1 MSRQWQKK
9 KSDDDQERTGEKK
22 EHDGKVRARPN
33 GFKVRRS
40 NARSPSGYHI
50 SPSGGASTGFC
61 LAHAMIEDKTALRSF
76 LLSPHGLM
84 LFPIRRLALVCLAGL
99 ALSGCLGDDSVL
111 SGSASPQA
119 GLSRDPRLLVATT
132 RLPVGDPPRKPWFS
146 SERSADLIFAEA
158 RLTPPSTSLMGRGSW
173 SIAKVDAVDSRN
185 AAQAFAQAAFGQ
197 NLLLYIHGYKESF
210 ETAATSTI
218 DLSEGIK
225 FAGVTGLFTWPS
237 AASTFSYV
245 ADRESA
251 MWSRDA
257 LEDLLTAIAKTPS
270 GGRIHIVAHSM
281 GTLLTL
287 ETLRM
292 VRASGGES
300 AMERI
305 GAVVMA
311 APDIDIDLFAR
322 GLERL
327 GPDAR
332 KITVISS
339 TNDRALAVSSRLAGG
354 IVRAGA
360 ADRERLEALGVRVA
374 DASEFGGGIINH
386 DLFLS
391 NPEVQQVV
399 KRAIERE
406 R

>member
-1 MSRQWQKK
+1 MRF
-9 KSDDDQERTGEKK
+9 
-22 EHDGKVRARPN
+22 P
-33 GFKVRRS
+33 
-40 NARSPSGYHI
+40 
-50 SPSGGASTGFC
+50 
-61 LAHAMIEDKTALRSF
+61 
-76 LLSPHGLM
+76 LS
-84 LFPIRRLALVCLAGL
+84 RLAFVCLAGL
-99 ALSGCLGDDSVL
+99 ALSGCVGEDSLV
-111 SGSASPQA
+111 STVSSNT
-119 GLSRDPRLLVATT
+119 GLERDPKLLVATT
-132 RLPVGDPPRKPWFS
+132 RLPVGDPLKRPWFS

-158 RLTPPSTSLMGRGSW
+158 RLTPPSNSLLGRVTASDW
-173 SIAKVDAVDSRN
+173 SIAKVENVDRSN
-185 AAQAFAQAAFGQ
+185 AAQAFAQAAFGR

-251 MWSRDA
+251 MWSRDS

-292 VRASGGES
+292 LRASGGES

-305 GAVVMA
+305 GAVVLA

-327 GPDAR
+327 GPDAK

-360 ADRERLEALGVRVA
+360 ADRDRLEALGVRVA

-391 NPEVQQVV
+391 NKEVQQVV
-399 KRAIERE
+399 KRAIERS
-406 R
+406 

>member
-1 MSRQWQKK
+1 MVFRLSR
-9 KSDDDQERTGEKK
+9 
-22 EHDGKVRARPN
+22 
-33 GFKVRRS
+33 F
-40 NARSPSGYHI
+40 
-50 SPSGGASTGFC
+50 
-61 LAHAMIEDKTALRSF
+61 AL
-76 LLSPHGLM
+76 
-84 LFPIRRLALVCLAGL
+84 LALASL
-99 ALSGCLGDDSVL
+99 ALSGCLGDDSAL
-111 SGSASPQA
+111 TSPAASPGP

-132 RLPVGDPPRKPWFS
+132 RLPVGEPPRRPWFGS
-146 SERSADLIFAEA
+146 QRSPDLIFAEA
-158 RLTPPSTSLMGRGSW
+158 RLTPPSSSLLGSGNW
-173 SIAKVDAVDSRN
+173 SIAGVEALDRSG
-185 AAQAFAQAAFGQ
+185 AAQAFAQAALGRD
-197 NLLLYIHGYKESF
+197 LLLYVHGYRESF
-210 ETAATSTI
+210 ETAAASTVE
-218 DLSEGIK
+218 LSQGIR
-225 FAGVTGLFTWPS
+225 FPGATGLFTWPS

-257 LEDLLTAIAKTPS
+257 FEDLLAAMAKTPS

-292 VRASGGES
+292 LRGSGGES

-305 GAVVMA
+305 GAVVLA

-354 IVRAGA
+354 IIRAGA

-406 R
+406 RG

>member
-1 MSRQWQKK
+1 M
-9 KSDDDQERTGEKK
+9 
-22 EHDGKVRARPN
+22 
-33 GFKVRRS
+33 
-40 NARSPSGYHI
+40 
-50 SPSGGASTGFC
+50 
-61 LAHAMIEDKTALRSF
+61 LLR
-76 LLSPHGLM
+76 LS
-84 LFPIRRLALVCLAGL
+84 RLALIGLAGL
-99 ALSGCLGDDSVL
+99 ALSGCLGDDSAL
-111 SGSASPQA
+111 TNPAASPRP
-119 GLSRDPRLLVATT
+119 GLSRDPKLLVATT
-132 RLPVGDPPRKPWFS
+132 RLPVGEPLRKPWFS
-146 SERSADLIFAEA
+146 SQRSPDLIFAEA
-158 RLTPPSTSLMGRGSW
+158 RLTPPSSSLLGSGNW
-173 SIAKVDAVDSRN
+173 SIAAVESLDKSS
-185 AAQAFAQAAFGQ
+185 AAHAFAQAALGRD
-197 NLLLYIHGYKESF
+197 LLLYVHGYRESF
-210 ETAATSTI
+210 ETAAASTVE
-218 DLSEGIK
+218 LSDGIR
-225 FAGVTGLFTWPS
+225 FAGATGLFTWPS

-257 LEDLLTAIAKTPS
+257 FEDLLAAMAKTPS

-281 GTLLTL
+281 GTMLTL

-292 VRASGGES
+292 LRGSGGES

-305 GAVVMA
+305 GAVVLA

-354 IVRAGA
+354 IIRAGA

-406 R
+406 RG

>member
-1 MSRQWQKK
+1 M
-9 KSDDDQERTGEKK
+9 
-22 EHDGKVRARPN
+22 
-33 GFKVRRS
+33 
-40 NARSPSGYHI
+40 
-50 SPSGGASTGFC
+50 
-61 LAHAMIEDKTALRSF
+61 LLR
-76 LLSPHGLM
+76 LS
-84 LFPIRRLALVCLAGL
+84 RLALIGLAGL
-99 ALSGCLGDDSVL
+99 ALSGCLGDDSAL
-111 SGSASPQA
+111 TNPAASPRP
-119 GLSRDPRLLVATT
+119 GLSRDPKLLVATT
-132 RLPVGDPPRKPWFS
+132 RLPVGEPLRKPWFS
-146 SERSADLIFAEA
+146 SQRSPDLIFAEA
-158 RLTPPSTSLMGRGSW
+158 RLTPPSGSLLGSGSW
-173 SIAKVDAVDSRN
+173 SIATVESLDKSS
-185 AAQAFAQAAFGQ
+185 AAHAFAQAALGRD
-197 NLLLYIHGYKESF
+197 LLLYVHGYRESF
-210 ETAATSTI
+210 ETAAASTVE
-218 DLSEGIK
+218 LSDGIR
-225 FAGVTGLFTWPS
+225 FAGATGLFTWPS

-257 LEDLLTAIAKTPS
+257 FEDLLAAMAKTPS

-281 GTLLTL
+281 GTMLTL

-292 VRASGGES
+292 LRGSGGES

-305 GAVVMA
+305 GAVVLA

-354 IVRAGA
+354 IIRAGA

-406 R
+406 RG

>member
-1 MSRQWQKK
+1 
-9 KSDDDQERTGEKK
+9 
-22 EHDGKVRARPN
+22 
-33 GFKVRRS
+33 
-40 NARSPSGYHI
+40 
-50 SPSGGASTGFC
+50 
-61 LAHAMIEDKTALRSF
+61 
-76 LLSPHGLM
+76 
-84 LFPIRRLALVCLAGL
+84 
-99 ALSGCLGDDSVL
+99 
-111 SGSASPQA
+111 
-119 GLSRDPRLLVATT
+119 VATT
-132 RLPVGDPPRKPWFS
+132 RLPVGEPLRRPWFGS
-146 SERSADLIFAEA
+146 QRSPDLIFAEA
-158 RLTPPSTSLMGRGSW
+158 RLTPPSSSLLGSGNW
-173 SIAKVDAVDSRN
+173 SIAGVEALDRSG
-185 AAQAFAQAAFGQ
+185 AAQAFAQAALGRD
-197 NLLLYIHGYKESF
+197 LLLYVHGYRESF
-210 ETAATSTI
+210 ETAAASTVE
-218 DLSEGIK
+218 LSQGIR
-225 FAGVTGLFTWPS
+225 FPGATGLFTWPS

-257 LEDLLTAIAKTPS
+257 FEDLLAAMARTPS

-292 VRASGGES
+292 LRGSGGES

-305 GAVVMA
+305 GAVVLA

-354 IVRAGA
+354 IIRAGA

-406 R
+406 RG

>member
-1 MSRQWQKK
+1 MS
-9 KSDDDQERTGEKK
+9 
-22 EHDGKVRARPN
+22 HPA
-33 GFKVRRS
+33 RRS
-40 NARSPSGYHI
+40 VVIAF
-50 SPSGGASTGFC
+50 AT
-61 LAHAMIEDKTALRSF
+61 
-76 LLSPHGLM
+76 
-84 LFPIRRLALVCLAGL
+84 L
-99 ALSGCLGDDSVL
+99 ALSGCLGGESILPGVPT
-111 SGSASPQA
+111 SPRA
-119 GLSRDPRLLVATT
+119 GLSNDPRLLVATT
-132 RLPVGDPPRKPWFS
+132 RLPVSDPIKKPWFS
-146 SERSADLIFAEA
+146 AQRSADMVFAEA
-158 RLTPPSTSLMGRGSW
+158 RLTPPDRSLMGRVTSGGW
-173 SIAKVDAVDSRN
+173 SIASVDSIDRST
-185 AAQAFAQAAFGQ
+185 AAQSFAQAALGRD
-197 NLLLYIHGYKESF
+197 LLLYIHGYKESF

-218 DLSEGIK
+218 ELSEGIR
-225 FAGVTGLFTWPS
+225 FPGATGLFTWPS
-237 AASTFSYV
+237 AGSTFSYV
-245 ADRESA
+245 SDRESA

-257 LEDLLTAIAKTPS
+257 LEDLLSAIAKSPS

-292 VRASGGES
+292 LRGSGGEG
-300 AMERI
+300 AMSRI

-327 GPDAR
+327 GPDAQ

-339 TNDRALAVSSRLAGG
+339 TNDRALAMSSRLAGG

-360 ADRERLEALGVRVA
+360 ADRERLESLGVRVA

-399 KRAIERE
+399 KRAIDRAN
-406 R
+406 

>member
-1 MSRQWQKK
+1 MS
-9 KSDDDQERTGEKK
+9 
-22 EHDGKVRARPN
+22 
-33 GFKVRRS
+33 FFRS
-40 NARSPSGYHI
+40 RFA
-50 SPSGGASTGFC
+50 
-61 LAHAMIEDKTALRSF
+61 
-76 LLSPHGLM
+76 
-84 LFPIRRLALVCLAGL
+84 RLAFIGLASL
-99 ALSGCLGDDSVL
+99 ALSGCLGGESPVASVPN
-111 SGSASPQA
+111 APTAPRA

-132 RLPVGDPPRKPWFS
+132 RLPVGDPIRKPWFS
-146 SERSADLIFAEA
+146 SERSPDLVFAEA
-158 RLTPPSTSLMGRGSW
+158 RLTPPDRSLLGRATASDW
-173 SIAKVDAVDSRN
+173 EIASMDSLTKDN
-185 AAQAFAQAAFGQ
+185 GAQAFAQAALGRD
-197 NLLLYIHGYKESF
+197 LLLYIHGYRESF

-218 DLSEGIK
+218 QLSEGIK
-225 FAGVTGLFTWPS
+225 FPGATGLFTWPS
-237 AASTFSYV
+237 AGSTLSYV
-245 ADRESA
+245 SDRESA

-257 LEDLLTAIAKTPS
+257 LEDLLTAIARTPS

-292 VRASGGES
+292 LRASGGES
-300 AMERI
+300 AMSRI
-305 GAVVMA
+305 GAVVLA

-327 GPDAR
+327 GPDAK

-391 NPEVQQVV
+391 NREVQQVV

-406 R
+406 RI

>member
-1 MSRQWQKK
+1 M
-9 KSDDDQERTGEKK
+9 
-22 EHDGKVRARPN
+22 
-33 GFKVRRS
+33 
-40 NARSPSGYHI
+40 
-50 SPSGGASTGFC
+50 
-61 LAHAMIEDKTALRSF
+61 
-76 LLSPHGLM
+76 LLS
-84 LFPIRRLALVCLAGL
+84 ISRLAAVCCTAL
-99 ALSGCLGDDSVL
+99 ALSGCVGGDDSAL
-111 SGSASPQA
+111 SPLLSPPP
-119 GLSRDPRLLVATT
+119 GLSKDPKLLVATT
-132 RLPVGDPPRKPWFS
+132 RLPVGDPIRAPWFS
-146 SERSADLIFAEA
+146 SQRSPDLIYAEA
-158 RLTPPSTSLMGRGSW
+158 RLKPPSDSLIGSSEW
-173 SIAKVDAVDSRN
+173 SIAKVESIDRSN
-185 AAQAFAQAAFGQ
+185 AAQTFAQAALGRD
-197 NLLLYIHGYKESF
+197 LLLYIHGYRESF

-218 DLSEGIK
+218 DLSEGIR
-225 FAGVTGLFTWPS
+225 FSGATGLFTWPS
-237 AASTFSYV
+237 AASTLSYV

-257 LEDLLTAIAKTPS
+257 LEDLLTAMAKTPS

-281 GTLLTL
+281 GTQLTL

-292 VRASGGES
+292 LRSSGGER

-305 GAVVMA
+305 GAVVLA

-327 GPDAR
+327 GPDAK

-354 IVRAGA
+354 IIRAGA
-360 ADRERLEALGVRVA
+360 ADRERLESLGVRVA

-391 NPEVQQVV
+391 NKDVQQVV

>member
-1 MSRQWQKK
+1 MR
-9 KSDDDQERTGEKK
+9 
-22 EHDGKVRARPN
+22 
-33 GFKVRRS
+33 F
-40 NARSPSGYHI
+40 
-50 SPSGGASTGFC
+50 
-61 LAHAMIEDKTALRSF
+61 SF
-76 LLSPHGLM
+76 S
-84 LFPIRRLALVCLAGL
+84 RLAIIGLAGI
-99 ALSGCLGDDSVL
+99 ALSGCVGDDSALV
-111 SGSASPQA
+111 SPASFKI
-119 GLSRDPRLLVATT
+119 GLSKDPKLLVATT

-146 SERSADLIFAEA
+146 SERSADMIFAEA
-158 RLTPPSTSLMGRGSW
+158 RLTPPSDSFLGSGSW
-173 SIAKVDAVDSRN
+173 NIAKVENVDRSN
-185 AAQAFAQAAFGQ
+185 AEQAFAQAAFGRD
-197 NLLLYIHGYKESF
+197 LLLYIHGYKESF
-210 ETAATSTI
+210 ETAATSTV

-251 MWSRDA
+251 MWSRDS
-257 LEDLLTAIAKTPS
+257 LEDLLAAIAKTPS

-292 VRASGGES
+292 LRASGGES

-305 GAVVMA
+305 GAVVLA

-327 GPDAR
+327 GSDAK

-391 NPEVQQVV
+391 DKDVQQVV

>member
-1 MSRQWQKK
+1 MLRSISR
-9 KSDDDQERTGEKK
+9 
-22 EHDGKVRARPN
+22 
-33 GFKVRRS
+33 
-40 NARSPSGYHI
+40 
-50 SPSGGASTGFC
+50 
-61 LAHAMIEDKTALRSF
+61 LAVVCCTALTLSACLGGDDSALSP
-76 LLSPHGLM
+76 LLSP
-84 LFPIRRLALVCLAGL
+84 P
-99 ALSGCLGDDSVL
+99 
-111 SGSASPQA
+111 P
-119 GLSRDPRLLVATT
+119 GLSKDPKLLVATT
-132 RLPVGDPPRKPWFS
+132 RMPVGDPARKPWFS
-146 SERSADLIFAEA
+146 SERAPDMVYAEA
-158 RLTPPSTSLMGRGSW
+158 RLTPPSDSLIGSSEW
-173 SIAKVDAVDSRN
+173 SIAKVDSITRNN
-185 AAQAFAQAAFGQ
+185 AAQAFAQAALGRD
-197 NLLLYIHGYKESF
+197 LLLYIHGYRESF

-218 DLSEGIK
+218 DLSEGIR
-225 FAGVTGLFTWPS
+225 FSGATGLFTWPS

-245 ADRESA
+245 ADREAA

-257 LEDLLTAIAKTPS
+257 LEDLLTAMAQTPS

-292 VRASGGES
+292 LRASGGPN

-305 GAVVMA
+305 GAVVLA

-354 IVRAGA
+354 IIRAGA
-360 ADRERLEALGVRVA
+360 ADRERLESLGVRVA

-391 NPEVQQVV
+391 NKDVQQVV
-399 KRAIERE
+399 KRAIERA

>member
-1 MSRQWQKK
+1 M
-9 KSDDDQERTGEKK
+9 
-22 EHDGKVRARPN
+22 
-33 GFKVRRS
+33 
-40 NARSPSGYHI
+40 
-50 SPSGGASTGFC
+50 
-61 LAHAMIEDKTALRSF
+61 LLR
-76 LLSPHGLM
+76 LS
-84 LFPIRRLALVCLAGL
+84 RLALIGLMGL
-99 ALSGCLGDDSVL
+99 ALSGCIGDDSAL
-111 SGSASPQA
+111 TSPISSPRP

-132 RLPVGDPPRKPWFS
+132 RLPVGDPIRKPWFS
-146 SERSADLIFAEA
+146 SERSPDLVFAEA
-158 RLTPPSTSLMGRGSW
+158 KLTPPSGSLIGSGSW
-173 SIAKVDAVDSRN
+173 SIASVGSVDKSQ
-185 AAQAFAQAAFGQ
+185 AAQAFAQAALGRD
-197 NLLLYIHGYKESF
+197 LLLYVHGYRESF
-210 ETAATSTI
+210 ETAAASTI
-218 DLSEGIK
+218 DLSQGIK
-225 FAGVTGLFTWPS
+225 FTGATGLFTWPS
-237 AASTFSYV
+237 AASTLSYV

-251 MWSRDA
+251 LWSRDA
-257 LEDLLTAIAKTPS
+257 FEDLLTAMAKTPS

-281 GTLLTL
+281 GTMLTL

-292 VRASGGES
+292 LRASGGES

-305 GAVVMA
+305 GAVVLA

-354 IVRAGA
+354 IIRAGA

-406 R
+406 RG

>member
-1 MSRQWQKK
+1 
-9 KSDDDQERTGEKK
+9 
-22 EHDGKVRARPN
+22 
-33 GFKVRRS
+33 
-40 NARSPSGYHI
+40 
-50 SPSGGASTGFC
+50 
-61 LAHAMIEDKTALRSF
+61 
-76 LLSPHGLM
+76 M
-84 LFPIRRLALVCLAGL
+84 LFPIPRLALACLASL
-99 ALSGCLGDDSVL
+99 ALSGCLGEE
-111 SGSASPQA
+111 SALTSPVSSQV
-119 GLSRDPRLLVATT
+119 GLARDPKLLVATT

-158 RLTPPSTSLMGRGSW
+158 RLTPPSDSFIGSSRW
-173 SIAKVDAVDSRN
+173 SIAKVENVDRGN
-185 AAQAFAQAAFGQ
+185 AAQTFAQAAFGH
-197 NLLLYIHGYKESF
+197 NLLLYIHGYRESF

-292 VRASGGES
+292 LRASGGES

-327 GPDAR
+327 GPDAK

-354 IVRAGA
+354 IIRAGA
-360 ADRERLEALGVRVA
+360 ADRERLESLGVRVA

-386 DLFLS
+386 DLFLT
-391 NPEVQQVV
+391 NKEVQQVI
-399 KRAIERE
+399 KRAIERS
-406 R
+406 

>member
-1 MSRQWQKK
+1 
-9 KSDDDQERTGEKK
+9 
-22 EHDGKVRARPN
+22 
-33 GFKVRRS
+33 
-40 NARSPSGYHI
+40 
-50 SPSGGASTGFC
+50 
-61 LAHAMIEDKTALRSF
+61 
-76 LLSPHGLM
+76 
-84 LFPIRRLALVCLAGL
+84 
-99 ALSGCLGDDSVL
+99 
-111 SGSASPQA
+111 
-119 GLSRDPRLLVATT
+119 
-132 RLPVGDPPRKPWFS
+132 
-146 SERSADLIFAEA
+146 
-158 RLTPPSTSLMGRGSW
+158 
-173 SIAKVDAVDSRN
+173 
-185 AAQAFAQAAFGQ
+185 
-197 NLLLYIHGYKESF
+197 
-210 ETAATSTI
+210 
-218 DLSEGIK
+218 
-225 FAGVTGLFTWPS
+225 
-237 AASTFSYV
+237 
-245 ADRESA
+245 

-292 VRASGGES
+292 LRASGGES

-305 GAVVMA
+305 GAVVLA

-391 NPEVQQVV
+391 NKEVQQVV
-399 KRAIERE
+399 KRAIERAS
-406 R
+406 

>member
-1 MSRQWQKK
+1 MVFRLSR
-9 KSDDDQERTGEKK
+9 
-22 EHDGKVRARPN
+22 
-33 GFKVRRS
+33 F
-40 NARSPSGYHI
+40 
-50 SPSGGASTGFC
+50 
-61 LAHAMIEDKTALRSF
+61 AL
-76 LLSPHGLM
+76 
-84 LFPIRRLALVCLAGL
+84 LALASL
-99 ALSGCLGDDSVL
+99 ALSGCLGDDSAL
-111 SGSASPQA
+111 TSPAASPGP

-132 RLPVGDPPRKPWFS
+132 RLPVGEPLRRPWFGS
-146 SERSADLIFAEA
+146 QRSPDLIFAEA
-158 RLTPPSTSLMGRGSW
+158 RLTPPSSSLLGSGNW
-173 SIAKVDAVDSRN
+173 SIAGVEALDRSG
-185 AAQAFAQAAFGQ
+185 AAQAFAQAALGRD
-197 NLLLYIHGYKESF
+197 LLLYVHGYRESF
-210 ETAATSTI
+210 ETAAASTVE
-218 DLSEGIK
+218 LSQGIR
-225 FAGVTGLFTWPS
+225 FPGATGLFTWPS

-257 LEDLLTAIAKTPS
+257 FEDLLAAMARTPS

-292 VRASGGES
+292 LRGSGGES

-305 GAVVMA
+305 GAVVLA

-354 IVRAGA
+354 IIRAGA

-406 R
+406 RG

>member
-1 MSRQWQKK
+1 MLPR
-9 KSDDDQERTGEKK
+9 
-22 EHDGKVRARPN
+22 
-33 GFKVRRS
+33 
-40 NARSPSGYHI
+40 
-50 SPSGGASTGFC
+50 
-61 LAHAMIEDKTALRSF
+61 
-76 LLSPHGLM
+76 LS
-84 LFPIRRLALVCLAGL
+84 RLALVCLTGL
-99 ALSGCLGDDSVL
+99 ALSGCVGGDE
-111 SGSASPQA
+111 SALTAPLTSPRP
-119 GLSRDPRLLVATT
+119 GLSRDPKLLVATT

-146 SERSADLIFAEA
+146 SERSPDLVFAEA
-158 RLTPPSTSLMGRGSW
+158 RLTPPSSSLLGRVTASDW
-173 SIAKVDAVDSRN
+173 NISAVASLNRTN
-185 AAQAFAQAAFGQ
+185 AAQAFAQAALGRD
-197 NLLLYIHGYKESF
+197 LLLYIHGYRESF
-210 ETAATSTI
+210 ETAAASTVE
-218 DLSEGIK
+218 LSEGIK
-225 FAGVTGLFTWPS
+225 FPGATGLFTWPS

-257 LEDLLTAIAKTPS
+257 LEDVLTAIAKTPS

-287 ETLRM
+287 EALRM
-292 VRASGGES
+292 LRADGGES

-305 GAVVMA
+305 GAIVMA

-399 KRAIERE
+399 KRAIERAQ
-406 R
+406 

>member
-1 MSRQWQKK
+1 
-9 KSDDDQERTGEKK
+9 
-22 EHDGKVRARPN
+22 
-33 GFKVRRS
+33 
-40 NARSPSGYHI
+40 
-50 SPSGGASTGFC
+50 
-61 LAHAMIEDKTALRSF
+61 
-76 LLSPHGLM
+76 M

-99 ALSGCLGDDSVL
+99 PLSGCLGDDSAL
-111 SGSASPQA
+111 SGSTAPQA
-119 GLSRDPRLLVATT
+119 GLSQDPRLLVATT

-158 RLTPPSTSLMGRGSW
+158 RLTPPSTSLIGRVTAGSW
-173 SIAKVDAVDSRN
+173 SIAKVDGVERNN

-360 ADRERLEALGVRVA
+360 ADRERLESLGVRVA

>member
-1 MSRQWQKK
+1 MVFRLSR
-9 KSDDDQERTGEKK
+9 
-22 EHDGKVRARPN
+22 
-33 GFKVRRS
+33 F
-40 NARSPSGYHI
+40 
-50 SPSGGASTGFC
+50 
-61 LAHAMIEDKTALRSF
+61 AL
-76 LLSPHGLM
+76 
-84 LFPIRRLALVCLAGL
+84 LALASL
-99 ALSGCLGDDSVL
+99 ALSGCLGDDSAL
-111 SGSASPQA
+111 TSPAASPGP

-132 RLPVGDPPRKPWFS
+132 RLPVGEPLRKPWFGS
-146 SERSADLIFAEA
+146 QRSPDLIFAEA
-158 RLTPPSTSLMGRGSW
+158 RLTPPSGSLLGSGSW
-173 SIAKVDAVDSRN
+173 SIAGVEALDKSG
-185 AAQAFAQAAFGQ
+185 AAQAFAQAALGRD
-197 NLLLYIHGYKESF
+197 LLLYVHGYRESF
-210 ETAATSTI
+210 ETAAASTVE
-218 DLSEGIK
+218 LSQGIR
-225 FAGVTGLFTWPS
+225 FPGATGLFTWPS

-257 LEDLLTAIAKTPS
+257 FEDLLAAMARTPS

-292 VRASGGES
+292 LRGSGGES

-305 GAVVMA
+305 GAVVLA

-406 R
+406 RG

>member
-1 MSRQWQKK
+1 MR
-9 KSDDDQERTGEKK
+9 
-22 EHDGKVRARPN
+22 
-33 GFKVRRS
+33 F
-40 NARSPSGYHI
+40 
-50 SPSGGASTGFC
+50 
-61 LAHAMIEDKTALRSF
+61 SF
-76 LLSPHGLM
+76 S
-84 LFPIRRLALVCLAGL
+84 RLAILCLAGV
-99 ALSGCLGDDSVL
+99 ALSGCVGEDSALV
-111 SGSASPQA
+111 SPA
-119 GLSRDPRLLVATT
+119 AFKIGLERDPKLLIATT
-132 RLPVGDPPRKPWFS
+132 RLPVGDPPQKPWFS
-146 SERSADLIFAEA
+146 SERSADMIFAEA
-158 RLTPPSTSLMGRGSW
+158 RLTPPSDSLLGRVTASDW
-173 SIAKVDAVDSRN
+173 SIAKVDNVSRSN
-185 AAQAFAQAAFGQ
+185 AAQAFAQAAFGRD
-197 NLLLYIHGYKESF
+197 LLLYIHGYKESF
-210 ETAATSTI
+210 ETAATSTV

-251 MWSRDA
+251 MWSRDS
-257 LEDLLTAIAKTPS
+257 LEDLLAAIAKTPS
-270 GGRIHIVAHSM
+270 GGRIHLVAHSM

-292 VRASGGES
+292 LRASGGES

-305 GAVVMA
+305 GAVVLA

-327 GPDAR
+327 GSDAK

-391 NPEVQQVV
+391 NKEVQQVV
-399 KRAIERE
+399 KRAIERS
-406 R
+406 

>member
-1 MSRQWQKK
+1 MR
-9 KSDDDQERTGEKK
+9 
-22 EHDGKVRARPN
+22 
-33 GFKVRRS
+33 F
-40 NARSPSGYHI
+40 
-50 SPSGGASTGFC
+50 
-61 LAHAMIEDKTALRSF
+61 SF
-76 LLSPHGLM
+76 S
-84 LFPIRRLALVCLAGL
+84 RLAIVCLAGV
-99 ALSGCLGDDSVL
+99 ALSGCVGEDSALV
-111 SGSASPQA
+111 SPASFKI
-119 GLSRDPRLLVATT
+119 GLSKDPKLLVATT
-132 RLPVGDPPRKPWFS
+132 RLPVGEPLRKPWFS
-146 SERSADLIFAEA
+146 SERSADMIFAEA
-158 RLTPPSTSLMGRGSW
+158 RLIPPSDSLLSSGSW
-173 SIAKVDAVDSRN
+173 SIAKVDNVERSS
-185 AAQAFAQAAFGQ
+185 AAQAFAQAAFGRD
-197 NLLLYIHGYKESF
+197 LLLYIHGYKESF

-251 MWSRDA
+251 MWSRDS
-257 LEDLLTAIAKTPS
+257 LEDLLAAIAKTPS

-292 VRASGGES
+292 LRASGGES

-305 GAVVMA
+305 GAVVLA

-327 GPDAR
+327 GPDAK

-391 NPEVQQVV
+391 NKEVQQVV
-399 KRAIERE
+399 KRAIERS
-406 R
+406 

>member
-1 MSRQWQKK
+1 M
-9 KSDDDQERTGEKK
+9 T
-22 EHDGKVRARPN
+22 
-33 GFKVRRS
+33 
-40 NARSPSGYHI
+40 
-50 SPSGGASTGFC
+50 
-61 LAHAMIEDKTALRSF
+61 F
-76 LLSPHGLM
+76 LVSCRIPVLM
-84 LFPIRRLALVCLAGL
+84 RFSLTRLAIVCLAGV
-99 ALSGCLGDDSVL
+99 ALSGCVGDDSALV
-111 SGSASPQA
+111 SPA
-119 GLSRDPRLLVATT
+119 AFKIGLEKDPKLLVATT
-132 RLPVGDPPRKPWFS
+132 RLPVGDPPKKPWFS
-146 SERSADLIFAEA
+146 SERSADMIFAEA
-158 RLTPPSTSLMGRGSW
+158 RLTPPSDSLLGSGSW
-173 SIAKVDAVDSRN
+173 NIAKVENVDHSN
-185 AAQAFAQAAFGQ
+185 AAQAFAQAAFGRD
-197 NLLLYIHGYKESF
+197 LLLYIHGYKESF
-210 ETAATSTI
+210 ETAATSTV

-251 MWSRDA
+251 MWSRDS

-292 VRASGGES
+292 LRASGGES

-305 GAVVMA
+305 GAVVLA

-327 GPDAR
+327 GADAK

-391 NPEVQQVV
+391 NKEVQQVV
-399 KRAIERE
+399 KRAIERS
-406 R
+406 

>member
-1 MSRQWQKK
+1 
-9 KSDDDQERTGEKK
+9 
-22 EHDGKVRARPN
+22 
-33 GFKVRRS
+33 
-40 NARSPSGYHI
+40 
-50 SPSGGASTGFC
+50 
-61 LAHAMIEDKTALRSF
+61 
-76 LLSPHGLM
+76 M
-84 LFPIRRLALVCLAGL
+84 LFPIPRLALACLASL
-99 ALSGCLGDDSVL
+99 ALSGCLGKE
-111 SGSASPQA
+111 SALTSPVSSQV
-119 GLSRDPRLLVATT
+119 GLARDPKLLVATT
-132 RLPVGDPPRKPWFS
+132 RLPVGDPPKKPWFS

-158 RLTPPSTSLMGRGSW
+158 RLTPPSDSFIGNSRW
-173 SIAKVDAVDSRN
+173 NIAKVENVDRGN
-185 AAQAFAQAAFGQ
+185 AAQTFAQAAFGH

-251 MWSRDA
+251 MWSRDS
-257 LEDLLTAIAKTPS
+257 LEDLLAAIAKTPS

-292 VRASGGES
+292 LRASGGES

-327 GPDAR
+327 GPDAK

-354 IVRAGA
+354 IIRAGA
-360 ADRERLEALGVRVA
+360 ADRERLESLGVRVA

-386 DLFLS
+386 DLFLT
-391 NPEVQQVV
+391 NKEVQQVI
-399 KRAIERE
+399 KRAIERS
-406 R
+406 

>member
-1 MSRQWQKK
+1 
-9 KSDDDQERTGEKK
+9 
-22 EHDGKVRARPN
+22 
-33 GFKVRRS
+33 
-40 NARSPSGYHI
+40 
-50 SPSGGASTGFC
+50 
-61 LAHAMIEDKTALRSF
+61 
-76 LLSPHGLM
+76 M
-84 LFPIRRLALVCLAGL
+84 LFPIPRLALACLASL
-99 ALSGCLGDDSVL
+99 ALSGCLGEE
-111 SGSASPQA
+111 SALTSPVSSQV
-119 GLSRDPRLLVATT
+119 GLARDPKLLVATT

-158 RLTPPSTSLMGRGSW
+158 RLTPPSDSFIGSSRW
-173 SIAKVDAVDSRN
+173 SIAKVENVDRGN
-185 AAQAFAQAAFGQ
+185 AAQTFAQAAFGH
-197 NLLLYIHGYKESF
+197 NLLLYIHGYRESF

-225 FAGVTGLFTWPS
+225 FAGMTGLFTWPS

-292 VRASGGES
+292 LRASGGES

-322 GLERL
+322 SLERL
-327 GPDAR
+327 GPDAK

-354 IVRAGA
+354 IIRAGA
-360 ADRERLEALGVRVA
+360 ADRERLESLGVRVA

-386 DLFLS
+386 DLFLT
-391 NPEVQQVV
+391 NKEVQQVI
-399 KRAIERE
+399 KRAIERS
-406 R
+406 